1 MGWRWGLVV
10 MALIALATAGC
21 SAMRSAGQASVPTG
35 GQSTSTG
42 GQDAQAPT
50 VLPEQDV
57 VSASKYL
64 DPSGKFFGLE
74 AQGAPDSMGPVQ
86 TAAAE
91 VGKNPNLIGEYVAW
105 NSPFDTGAAS
115 SALSYGAMYY
125 VVWEPYGPS
134 VADIADG
141 KSDAY
146 ITRFAEAVR
155 DFGKPVAISFGHE
168 FNGDWYPWGTTGT
181 TPSEFVA
188 AWQHIHDLFAAA
200 GAKNAIWIWN
210 PNCID
215 AAPDV
220 QLEQYWPGSAY
231 VQWVGVTGYFAT
243 TGPDTFE
250 GIYGPTMSEIREFT
264 SKPFIIAE
272 TAVESGPDETESVD
286 SLFNGV
292 ESDSD
297 VLGLIWFDYN
307 KNGVDWTFDDRADIR
322 AAVASALSGMQ
333 LVSVAR

>member
-1 MGWRWGLVV
+1 
-10 MALIALATAGC
+10 MAMIALTTAGC
-21 SAMRSAGQASVPTG
+21 SALRSAGQASVAPS
-35 GQSTSTG
+35 GQPTSTA
-42 GQDAQAPT
+42 GQAAPT
-50 VLPEQDV
+50 QAAIPQQQV

-74 AQGAPDSMGPVQ
+74 AQGAPDSLTPVQ

-91 VGKNPNLIGEYVAW
+91 AGKSPNLIGEYVAW
-105 NSPFDTGAAS
+105 NSPFDTSAAS
-115 SALSYGAMYY
+115 NALGYGALYY
-125 VVWEPYGPS
+125 VVWEPYGTS

-141 KSDAY
+141 KDNAY

-155 DFGKPVAISFGHE
+155 DFAKPVAISFGHE
-168 FNGDWYPWGTTGT
+168 FNGNWYPWGTTGT
-181 TPSEFVA
+181 TPAQFVA
-188 AWQHIHDLFAAA
+188 AWQQIHNLFAKA

-210 PNCID
+210 PNSID

-231 VQWVGVTGYFAT
+231 VQWVGITGYFGS

-250 GIYGPTMSEIREFT
+250 GIYGDTMSEIRQFT

-272 TAVESGPDETESVD
+272 TAVETGPDETESVE

-307 KNGVDWTFDDRADIR
+307 KNGVDWTIDDRAEVR
-322 AAVASALSGMQ
+322 AAVASELSGMQ
-333 LVSVAR
+333 LATVAR